1 LPVLVV
7 APRQSPLRDLAGR
20 PGVLG
25 VLTGDQAVIAVRVA
39 DAAAAGPLALV
50 VDDGELV
57 TDHVLTDVL
66 EAFARDARDSG
77 SLLVAAATTEDVLAN
92 PYRGWLAA
100 ARRGRSGLLLD
111 PASHVDGEAFGL
123 RLPRSVNGGWP
134 PGRGLLVLRGET
146 SPVQVVLSSVTAI
159 SDLGR

>member
-1 LPVLVV
+1 
-7 APRQSPLRDLAGR
+7 LRDLTGE

-25 VLTGDQAVIAVRVA
+25 VLTGDPAAIAVRIA
-39 DAAAAGPLALV
+39 DAAAAGPIALV
-50 VDDGELV
+50 VDDGELIA
-57 TDHVLTDVL
+57 DHVLTDLL

-77 SLLVAAATTEDVLAN
+77 NLLLAAATTEDVLVN

-111 PASHVDGEAFGL
+111 PASHVDGEVFGL

-134 PGRGLLVLRGET
+134 PGRGLLVLRGDT
-146 SPVQVVLSSVTAI
+146 SPVQVVLSSVTAT
-159 SDLGR
+159 SDRGR